1 MYLRMMYSRK
11 MPIFES
17 TNAYGKR
24 KYRLPERG
32 RGRANGP
39 LERSTY
45 NRMAY
50 LDIYIFIL
58 PIFVVAVVVTV
69 VLEVS

>member
-45 NRMAY
+45 NGMAY
-50 LDIYIFIL
+50 LDIYIYIH
-58 PIFVVAVVVTV
+58 ITVAVVVTV